1 MATSSRAD
9 GRLQSA
15 AMDNADRDHFDRLLE
30 QVLDA
35 LPEQVH
41 QLLEEVPLLVED
53 YPADEVLASFDLAY
67 RDDLCGLHD
76 GIPLTDRS
84 VEGSNDS
91 GVPDHIVIY
100 REGITTHAAGCA
112 ATATDEALCREIRIT
127 ILHELGHHFGL
138 DEDDLTRLGY
148 G

>member
-1 MATSSRAD
+1 MNKR
-9 GRLQSA
+9 
-15 AMDNADRDHFDRLLE
+15 DRDHFDRLLE
-30 QVLDA
+30 QVLND

-41 QLLEEVPLLVED
+41 ELLEEVPLLVED
-53 YPADEVLASFDLAY
+53 YPANDVLETFDLQY

-84 VEGSNDS
+84 VEASHES
-91 GVPDHIVIY
+91 GIPDHIIIY
-100 REGITTHAAGCA
+100 REAITAHAADGA
-112 ATATDEALCREIRIT
+112 ARATDDALRREIRIT

-138 DEDDLTRLGY
+138 DEDDLTKLGY